1 MNKKLRIGFDARLY
15 TQTGVGRYIRN
26 LLGQFKKLDGENEY
40 YIFLRS
46 EDFIAFKTEDERWH
60 KQVLEA
66 KWHSLKEQITVP
78 SILARFNLDVMHFP
92 YFNIPIFYRG
102 KFLLTVHDLIID
114 HFDTGRASTLPSS
127 LYKMKR
133 LGYKAVVSQAMRRS
147 SLIAAISRS
156 TKKEVM
162 EHYHIRSDKIKV
174 TYDALDENF
183 LGNVKKQKPDA
194 VYKYP
199 YLLYVGNA
207 YPHKNLERLISAF
220 GKYFKGRELK
230 LILVGGDDFFYSRLK
245 QFVSNLGLAQQIIF
259 YGKADDKELVNLY
272 SNARLFVFP
281 SLMEGFGLPNLEALV
296 CGCLPVVSDIPVF
309 REIWQDKLIYFNPH
323 DIDSIGQVI
332 LSALEV
338 NSSDYNKQVEKA
350 KAIVDKFRWLD
361 TARKTLILYSSI
373 S

>member
-1 MNKKLRIGFDARLY
+1 M
-15 TQTGVGRYIRN
+15 
-26 LLGQFKKLDGENEY
+26 
-40 YIFLRS
+40 
-46 EDFIAFKTEDERWH
+46 
-60 KQVLEA
+60 
-66 KWHSLKEQITVP
+66 
-78 SILARFNLDVMHFP
+78 
-92 YFNIPIFYRG
+92 
-102 KFLLTVHDLIID
+102 TVHDLIID
-114 HFDTGRASTLPSS
+114 HFDTGRASTLPFS

-183 LGNVKKQKPDA
+183 LSNVKKQKPDA
-194 VYKYP
+194 FYKYQ
-199 YLLYVGNA
+199 YLLYVGND
-207 YPHKNLERLISAF
+207 YQHKNLETLISAF
-220 GKYFKGRELK
+220 GKYFKDSELK

-245 QFVSNLGLAQQIIF
+245 QFVSTLGLEQQIIF

-309 REIWQDKLIYFNPH
+309 REIWQDKLTYFNPH

-332 LSALEV
+332 LSALEI